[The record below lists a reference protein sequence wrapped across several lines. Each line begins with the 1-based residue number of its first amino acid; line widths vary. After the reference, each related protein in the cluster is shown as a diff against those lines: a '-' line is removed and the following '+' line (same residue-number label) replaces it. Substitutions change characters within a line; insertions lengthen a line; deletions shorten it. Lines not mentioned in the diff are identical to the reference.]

1 MIMRLVRCRYWKC
14 APTSSVHIQCGHN
27 RLLRHASNT
36 LKPIIT
42 ITGLAGIDHRILDH
56 HRDRVPVA
64 CIPALLFRNGRDIP
78 IIASY
83 LLLLS
88 MLFVGSI
95 WPATCYTT
103 TSTRGCSIAPSRRH
117 RDDGE
122 HDPMLSRILD
132 SDAFHSFSR
141 QPLVVVAALLAAL
154 FVLAALLAP
163 WVAPHNPFDLST
175 VSLLDAK
182 SPPVWQEGG
191 SWTYPLGTDHQGRD
205 ILSAIIYGTR
215 VSLLVALPST
225 LIAMTIGVTL
235 GLLAGYAGGSVDSA
249 LMRLADIQLSF
260 PAILVA
266 LLIDGIARVLAP
278 KSLHD

>member
-1 MIMRLVRCRYWKC
+1 
-14 APTSSVHIQCGHN
+14 
-27 RLLRHASNT
+27 
-36 LKPIIT
+36 
-42 ITGLAGIDHRILDH
+42 
-56 HRDRVPVA
+56 
-64 CIPALLFRNGRDIP
+64 
-78 IIASY
+78 
-83 LLLLS
+83 
-88 MLFVGSI
+88 
-95 WPATCYTT
+95 
-103 TSTRGCSIAPSRRH
+103 
-117 RDDGE
+117 
-122 HDPMLSRILD
+122 MLSRILD

-235 GLLAGYAGGSVDSA
+235 GLLAGYAGGRVDSA
-249 LMRLADIQLSF
+249 LMRLADIQLDS
-260 PAILVA
+260 LDK
-266 LLIDGIARVLAP
+266 LLERRGL
-278 KSLHD
+278 